1 MFGNNKY
8 FCLKLLAR
16 CLERQ
21 KEEMKLIEAEIKR
34 MLQFIDYN
42 LTTIPGVEIATAS
55 KLIAEIGDIRRFR
68 NADTT
73 EE

>member
-1 MFGNNKY
+1 
-8 FCLKLLAR
+8 
-16 CLERQ
+16 
-21 KEEMKLIEAEIKR
+21 MKLIEAEIKR